1 MAGNPVRAVP
11 LDHLGGDVVA
21 LAGASVQAVTL
32 PAICTMFQIRARGG
46 AVYYEINGA
55 VASVDSSGYVADGS
69 GAVEGPLSELS
80 RLDVFG
86 AQGAFAHITFY
97 KQHGFG

>member
-1 MAGNPVRAVP
+1 MPSNPVRAVP
-11 LDHLGGDVVA
+11 LDHLGGDVVS
-21 LAGASVQAVTL
+21 LAGASVQVVTL
-32 PAICTMFQIRARGG
+32 PATCSMFQIRARGE

-55 VASVDSSGYVADGS
+55 VASANSSGYVADGS
-69 GAVEGPLSELS
+69 GAMEGPLSELI

-97 KQHGFG
+97 RQHSQY